1 MKQNQNSRR
10 INQMAR
16 EKLGYILLFEVS
28 DPDLELI
35 TLTGVE
41 VSIDKS
47 FCRAYIS
54 CDRDRYESVSAA
66 LERAKGRIRSLLG
79 RSLGWRVTPE
89 LSFSIDTTTDEAE
102 SIAFCRSFNDRTA
115 EAVRAHPHR
124 FAFAATLPLP
134 CVDAAC
140 AEAERA
146 DIGVVQ
152 GVFYTRVV
160 QYVVDGGPY
169 HFTVQSKVVQFVGDG
184 LVDVALYVGSHL
196 VQFVFLIVA

>member
-47 FCRAYIS
+47 ICRAYIS
-54 CDRDRYESVSAA
+54 CERSRYTSVSAA

-79 RSLGWRVTPE
+79 RALGWRVTPE
-89 LSFSIDTTTDEAE
+89 LIFVIDTTTDEAE
-102 SIAFCRSFNDRTA
+102 SIARALMDVPPTMGIPKDEDGYPLA
-115 EAVRAHPHR
+115 EN
-124 FAFAATLPLP
+124 
-134 CVDAAC
+134 
-140 AEAERA
+140 AEEEA
-146 DIGVVQ
+146 
-152 GVFYTRVV
+152 
-160 QYVVDGGPY
+160 
-169 HFTVQSKVVQFVGDG
+169 
-184 LVDVALYVGSHL
+184 
-196 VQFVFLIVA
+196 